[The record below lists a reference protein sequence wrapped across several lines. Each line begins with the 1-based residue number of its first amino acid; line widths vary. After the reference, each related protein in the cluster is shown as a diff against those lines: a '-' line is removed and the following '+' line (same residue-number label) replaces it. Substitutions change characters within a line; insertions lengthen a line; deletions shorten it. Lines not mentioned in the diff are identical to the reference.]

1 MKLHDVNEGI
11 TKYKKRRRI
20 GRGPGS
26 GHGKTAG
33 KGHKGQKS
41 RSGWSQKVTFQGG
54 AMAMVRR
61 IPKRGFNNRFALD
74 VATLNLRDLE
84 RVFND
89 GDEVTPK
96 SIKQQGLLT
105 SRYDVLKILGDG
117 ELGKK
122 LNVPAHRFSAKAQ
135 EQIEAAG
142 GTVTV
147 LPGKAPVVENKM
159 KPKTPKSRD

>member
-11 TKYKKRRRI
+11 TKYKKRRRV

-33 KGHKGQKS
+33 RGHNGQKS
-41 RSGWSQKVTFQGG
+41 RSGHSQKVTFQGG

-61 IPKRGFNNRFALD
+61 TPKRGFNNRFALD

-89 GDEVTPK
+89 GDEVTPE
-96 SIKQQGLLT
+96 SIKQLGLLT

-122 LNVPAHRFSAKAQ
+122 LNVSAHRFSATAQ
-135 EQIEAAG
+135 EQIETAG

-147 LPGKAPVVENKM
+147 LPGKAPVIKNKM
-159 KPKTPKSRD
+159 KPKTPKKRD

>member
-20 GRGPGS
+20 GRGSGS
-26 GHGKTAG
+26 GHGKTSG

-89 GDEVTPK
+89 GDEVTPE

-122 LNVPAHRFSAKAQ
+122 LYVSAHRFSAKAQ

-147 LPGKAPVVENKM
+147 LPGKAPVIKNKM
-159 KPKTPKSRD
+159 KPKTPKNRD